1 MLKIGN
7 LELSSNL
14 ILAPLSGI
22 SDMPFRMISRS
33 FGCKFAFTE
42 MISAHAIVQKSKK
55 TEDMLLTVPEDK
67 PLGVQLLVSEPDY
80 IEKAIEIVN
89 KHDFPLLDINS
100 ACPAGKVTRS
110 GKGASMMK
118 DPEGLRELLKIA
130 VRNSRVPVTVKIR
143 AGWDK
148 DSVNARDVALH
159 AQDAGISGLFIHG
172 RTKKQGY
179 SGSVDYNVIREVK
192 EALDIPVIGSGDV
205 FSPDLVKK
213 MFDETGC
220 DGVVIARG
228 ALGNPWI
235 FREAEAFLK
244 DGSIIERPH
253 IDEITD
259 AIAKH
264 MEMLINLYG
273 ESRGVMVFRKFFAW
287 YLKGLRNIKPLRER
301 GFKAVT
307 REDIVVLIEEL
318 KSSERTFH
326 AHEQPD

>member
-1 MLKIGN
+1 MLKIGS
-7 LELSSNL
+7 LELSSKL

-33 FGCKFAFTE
+33 QGCEMAFTE
-42 MISAHAIVQKSKK
+42 MISAHALVQHSKK
-55 TEDMLLTVPEDK
+55 TGDMLITIPDDR
-67 PLGVQLLVSEPDY
+67 PLGVQLLVGDLEY
-80 IEKAIEIVN
+80 MEKGVEAVN
-89 KHDFPLLDINS
+89 KHEFALLDINA

-118 DPEGLRELLKIA
+118 DPQGLREMLKVA
-130 VRNSRVPVTVKIR
+130 VRNSRFPVTVKIR
-143 AGWDK
+143 SGWDNS
-148 DSVNARDVALH
+148 SVNARDVALY

-179 SGSVDYNVIREVK
+179 SGSVDYDVIREVK
-192 EALDIPVIGSGDV
+192 AALDIPVIGSGDV
-205 FSPDLVKK
+205 FSPELVKK
-213 MFDETGC
+213 MLDETGC

-244 DGSIIERPH
+244 DGSILPRPH

-259 AIAKH
+259 TIFRH
-264 MEMLINLYG
+264 MEMLIRLYG
-273 ESRGVMVFRKFFAW
+273 EIRGVMVFRKFFAW

-307 REDIVVLIEEL
+307 REDIVALIEEL
-318 KSSERTFH
+318 HGSERTFH